1 MGIRQEIE
9 GDYTAALAALSW
21 QLDMGA
27 DEAIC
32 DTPIN
37 AYDLPDKA
45 PWAARTQAAPN
56 TAAAAPK
63 PKDAAPFSASS
74 AGKIAPINQSLDLAI
89 AKAQRLADACENL
102 QDLDLAAAQFEDC
115 PLSKL
120 ARKAQGGLG
129 PSAAAVLVIC
139 DPPELG
145 QEKLGRVFAQ
155 LENTL
160 FEAIFSAIGLGL
172 HDDTPDKA
180 LHLAPAMP
188 WPLRGTSEDQAHA
201 MAMMRP
207 FVLRRMALIKPK
219 AVVIMGAG
227 ALAMMLHG
235 TSMTRARG
243 QWHDLE
249 GGFRALPMA
258 APSAL
263 LQNPAAKRDAWADAL
278 MLKSAL
284 RSAG

>member
-1 MGIRQEIE
+1 MGIRQDIE
-9 GDYTAALAALSW
+9 SDYAAALAALSW

-32 DTPIN
+32 DAPIN

-45 PWAARTQAAPN
+45 PWAARIQTAPN
-56 TAAAAPK
+56 AAAPAQK
-63 PKDAAPFSASS
+63 PKDTPPLAAAS
-74 AGKIAPINQSLDLAI
+74 AGKIAPLNQSLDLAL
-89 AKAQRLADACENL
+89 AKAQRLADSCQNL

-120 ARKAQGGLG
+120 ARKSLGGLG
-129 PSAAAVLVIC
+129 PDTAALLVIC

-145 QEKLGRVFAQ
+145 QEKLGRVFGPQ
-155 LENTL
+155 ESTL
-160 FEAIFSAIGLGL
+160 FDAIFSAIGLGL
-172 HDDTPDKA
+172 HAQTPDTA

-188 WPLRGTSEDQAHA
+188 WPLRGTSEDQANA

-207 FVLRRMALIKPK
+207 FAMRRIALIQPK
-219 AVVIMGAG
+219 AVVIMGSG
-227 ALAMMLHG
+227 ALAMLLHG

-243 QWHDLE
+243 QWHNLE